1 MSGFFIFGDPQ
12 MANQNSVAYKIQL
25 DVREM
30 LTSQRQVEQ
39 HLKSLNSH
47 FDKTTKVVNNTE
59 KSMFSLSKVAS
70 SLSNKLSLSMVASYS
85 DAWVDLNNKLAQSVR
100 VNESLAEVTD
110 RVYNAAQGSRSS
122 LSSTAALYSKLE
134 EGARS
139 YNLSAEE
146 LAQLTTIISQGFL
159 LSGNSAQGAESA
171 IAQFSQSLA
180 SGVLSSDSFN
190 VMTEQGN
197 QLLVALSKSLGVSAS
212 ELRNMANE
220 GQLTSDVLAK
230 GLLLQGDNIGK
241 AFEEST
247 QTVTQSMQIAG
258 NSLTKFLGENT
269 TVQAGIRLFGDSVV
283 LVSDHIETMSNIL
296 NIAAVVFG
304 SRYVGAIALATKT
317 KVQNMISTREAT
329 LATLQEAKAAEY
341 TANMTVRKTKADL
354 DAARAA
360 VVKAESELAA
370 ARGTNAEAT
379 AQANLTATKTL
390 ATNAAIAHT
399 EATKIQSTAINNSAI
414 AAKAAS
420 LSIGALKNVMA
431 FLGGPAGVAMLAAS
445 AIYYFFQKSEQA
457 KQEVTDFVS
466 SLDNLKGKLK
476 ELSYQEI
483 ARDIDVAKDK
493 QALLNEEVK
502 DLEKKLKTF
511 RFQYDDLPKDSNF
524 LADSVT
530 RTMKEITKL
539 EGDLSTKK
547 KESESIIQYLSE
559 AQATYNQKVQ
569 EAIQLSVDSAKNLNI
584 ENSVFG
590 KLTNIIQS
598 ATAAKSKFNAQQ
610 LKVERTKEGLDLE
623 KQINREIQLAKAATE
638 DKKAELQ
645 IGFDLEDRNITDGE
659 ATKLKTLY
667 EERNAEQE
675 NEKQR
680 KIASEAA
687 QQAAKTAADA
697 LNNQLAQ
704 LERLNKGYKEGSLE
718 MAQYD
723 AVQAL
728 GSGATA
734 PQIEKAKETVAKIF
748 ALEQKNADEQLALD
762 LDLYTKA
769 KALRDKEL
777 ADIERVSKDD
787 VSLTKIAARKKAE
800 IEAEYIEKIAKI
812 RVDNA
817 VTPQNNLQGQID
829 PVQQLENEHARKLAL
844 IEAFET
850 EKGQIN
856 QRGLELMNAAN
867 TQYEQARISAQW
879 EIWKNQSEGHQFLA
893 DGINA
898 LGQQST
904 GIIKGLLDGTMTLND
919 AFQNVALTIVDQ
931 AISALVQMGMQQVK
945 NMIISDATQTASNA
959 KAVAGAAAT
968 GSSIASSMAPAAAAT
983 SVATMGSAAT
993 WGMVALAAAIP
1004 MMIAIAG
1011 GRKNGGPVNANSMYR
1026 VGEGGLPEIFR
1037 ASNGNQY
1044 MIPGDN
1050 GRVLSNRQSGAGGG
1064 FGIGNMQFNFNVHAP
1079 NGITQQEAT
1088 QITQMVKGTV
1098 YDVLKTELRGG
1109 ALQGNPRY

>member
-1 MSGFFIFGDPQ
+1 

-829 PVQQLENEHARKLAL
+829 PVQQLENEYARKLAL

-1050 GRVLSNRQSGAGGG
+1050 GRVLSNRQSGTGGG
-1064 FGIGNMQFNFNVHAP
+1064 YGIGNMQFNFNVHAP

>member
-1 MSGFFIFGDPQ
+1 

-100 VNESLAEVTD
+100 VNESLIEVTD

-317 KVQNMISTREAT
+317 KVQNMISAREAT

-734 PQIEKAKETVAKIF
+734 SQIEKVKETVAKIF
-748 ALEQKNADEQLALD
+748 ALGQKNADEQLALD

>member
-1 MSGFFIFGDPQ
+1 

-559 AQATYNQKVQ
+559 AQATYNQKIQ

-638 DKKAELQ
+638 DKKTELQ

>member
-1 MSGFFIFGDPQ
+1 

-483 ARDIDVAKDK
+483 ARDIEVAKDK
-493 QALLNEEVK
+493 QALLNEEIQEQMK
-502 DLEKKLKTF
+502 ELSRLKTMYKN
-511 RFQYDDLPKDSNF
+511 QPKELSFDRDF
-524 LADSVT
+524 LNKTQAN
-530 RTMKEITKL
+530 TMKEIIKL

-559 AQATYNQKVQ
+559 AQATYNQKAQ